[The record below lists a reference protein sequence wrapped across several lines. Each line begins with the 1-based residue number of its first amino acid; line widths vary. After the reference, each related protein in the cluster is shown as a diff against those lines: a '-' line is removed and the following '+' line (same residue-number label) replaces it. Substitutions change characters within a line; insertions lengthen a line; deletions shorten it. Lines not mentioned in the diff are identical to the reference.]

1 MTLYDLT
8 TEQLVINRLLEENG
22 GELTPEL
29 EQALIITE
37 ENLSVKTEGYCKAIA
52 IYKGE
57 VETLKAE
64 IDRLTAKKKTA
75 EKAVERMK
83 ESLLDCMKRLEL
95 EKINAGTFTVST
107 RKSQFVEIL
116 DMDLIPDKYKKEVT
130 TVSVDKNAIKDAF
143 KNNIIVEGAEIKDN
157 KSIQIK

>member
-8 TEQLVINRLLEENG
+8 TEQMVINRMLEENG

-29 EQALIITE
+29 EQALMITE

-75 EKAVERMK
+75 EKVFLTSTNWTERPFGSCRMVG
-83 ESLLDCMKRLEL
+83 L
-95 EKINAGTFTVST
+95 
-107 RKSQFVEIL
+107 
-116 DMDLIPDKYKKEVT
+116 
-130 TVSVDKNAIKDAF
+130 
-143 KNNIIVEGAEIKDN
+143 
-157 KSIQIK
+157 